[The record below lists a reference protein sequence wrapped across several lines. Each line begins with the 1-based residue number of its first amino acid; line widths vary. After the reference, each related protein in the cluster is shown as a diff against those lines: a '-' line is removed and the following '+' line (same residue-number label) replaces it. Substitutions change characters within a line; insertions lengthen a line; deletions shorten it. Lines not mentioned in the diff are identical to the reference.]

1 VSARSATRAARRLA
15 EALMVDS
22 CVVVELGAPVTDA
35 DGDVTR
41 PGEVVYSGRCRIQ
54 TYEPYEQ
61 TPEGG
66 GAVSVVQRY
75 RMHVPVGAFEPA
87 VGQVAIITS
96 AALDPSLV
104 GREYRVTGLLHK
116 SLASAYRL
124 LVDEY
129 VGETIVWDEES

>member
-1 VSARSATRAARRLA
+1 MSARSAIRAARRLA
-15 EALMVDS
+15 APLMVDS

-41 PGEVVYSGRCRIQ
+41 PGEVVYSGPCKRQ
-54 TYEPYEQ
+54 TYEPHER
-61 TPEGG
+61 TPEAGS
-66 GAVSVVQRY
+66 AVSTVQRY
-75 RMHVPVGAFEPA
+75 HLHIPVGAFEPA

-96 AALDPSLV
+96 APLDPSAV